1 MNANGAVLLVED
13 DPTDVYLMERS
24 FRQTEIQ
31 QELLV
36 VKNGVEAIEFLSHA
50 NSSTENEGSNLPR
63 LILLDLKLPLKSG
76 LEVLRWMREQAV
88 IRQIP
93 VIVFTSS
100 LDRGDIDGAYDAGAR
115 GYFLKTGSLDTMRKL
130 VVLWRDYWLILG
142 QVSPALE

>member
-1 MNANGAVLLVED
+1 MNTKGAVLLVED
-13 DPTDVYLMERS
+13 DPTDVFLMERS
-24 FRQTEIQ
+24 FQKTEIQ

-36 VKNGVEAIEFLSHA
+36 VNNGVEAIEFLSHA
-50 NSSTENEGSNLPR
+50 NSSTDEGSHLPR

-76 LEVLRWMREQAV
+76 LEVLKWMREQAV

-100 LDRGDIDGAYDAGAR
+100 VDKGDIEGAYDAGAS

-130 VVLWRDYWLILG
+130 VVLWRDYWLVLG
-142 QVSPALE
+142 EVSPTLD